1 MRAELSFGQFQN
13 KLNEGQLLGQFQNK
27 LNEGQLL
34 GQSQNF
40 LPTPGPVPA
49 SRMSGTCPGGC
60 RDGCVAENVGAAEP
74 DVSCASPRLAASSGA
89 TASRLEQS
97 ASGPAE
103 AHAEAQVPLVPY
115 DLSDSSPIADD
126 ERLRHDHRSAEPEG
140 VC

>member
-60 RDGCVAENVGAAEP
+60 RDGCVAEDVGAARP
-74 DVSCASPRLAASSGA
+74 DVLCASPPRLAASSGA

-103 AHAEAQVPLVPY
+103 AHAQAQVPLVPY
-115 DLSDSSPIADD
+115 DLWPPIADD